1 MAKERGE
8 TGRYVETTT
17 LDAVFGVFAEVRGP
31 VVTSAD
37 VADALDCSRDTA
49 RRKLT
54 ELYREGEV
62 ERRETAGRVVW
73 WLSDDSGCNHERNRS
88 GTERVADPANAGDG
102 HEHVERTVSA
112 ESTSASVESIDVEA
126 LDLPGQGDDLQRR
139 QAAVRAVLDY
149 LRENDE
155 AQASELKDIAWEE
168 DGESYS
174 NARSLWKNCVLS
186 RALSVVDVVESAGPS
201 GKWRWSGDCG
211 V

>member
-17 LDAVFGVFAEVRGP
+17 PNAVLGVFAEVRGP

-54 ELYREGEV
+54 ELHRKCEV

-73 WLSDDSGCNHERNRS
+73 WMSDDLGRDHERNLP
-88 GTERVADPANAGDG
+88 GTERVGDPVDVGVPEN
-102 HEHVERTVSA
+102 VEDTVSA
-112 ESTSASVESIDVEA
+112 ENTPDSVEDIDVEA

-139 QAAVRAVLDY
+139 QAAVSAVLDH
-149 LRENDE
+149 LQENGE
-155 AQASELKDIAWEE
+155 AQASELKSLAWEV

-174 NARSLWKNCVLS
+174 DARSLWKNCVLS
-186 RALSVVDVVESAGPS
+186 RALSVVGAAESAGPS
-201 GKWRWSGDCG
+201 GKWRWVDDRG